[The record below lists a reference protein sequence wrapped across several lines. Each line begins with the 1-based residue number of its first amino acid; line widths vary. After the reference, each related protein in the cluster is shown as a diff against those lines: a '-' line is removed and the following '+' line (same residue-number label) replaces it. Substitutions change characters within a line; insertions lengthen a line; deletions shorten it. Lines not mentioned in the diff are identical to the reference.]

1 MHLLWFLLI
10 GVVAGWLSGQITKG
24 RGFGLVGDLFV
35 GVIGAILGGP
45 LLGLVG
51 LHPFGLVGDLVTAT
65 VGAVALLLLLKLLRR
80 K

>member
-65 VGAVALLLLLKLLRR
+65 VGAVALLLLLKLLQR